1 MAINWPVFRTRA
13 LTALIFVAVMLT
25 GLLVNEWTFLLLFS
39 IVHFGCWREFQRII
53 AKINPEYNEIP
64 PFHRYGVMI
73 AGWCMMLFSTGHS
86 LTVGPISIASIGFW
100 VGLLSAFVLPI
111 VEMLFARKI
120 DLKNIWYSFLGL
132 VYISLSLALLMH
144 LRSGRPWL
152 TDLNDH
158 SFFNGLSASIA
169 SITGY
174 MLPLIIIASLWIND
188 TMAYIVGSLIGKTPL
203 TKISPKKTWEGT
215 LGGIILCIVTVALFG
230 TYALKAEPWPF
241 LAISSITAIAGTCGD
256 LLESKLK
263 RMAGIKDSGQI
274 MPGHGGFLDRFDSL
288 LVAVP
293 FNWIF
298 CILFMR

>member
-13 LTALIFVAVMLT
+13 LTALIFVAVMLA
-25 GLLVNEWTFLLLFS
+25 GLLMNEWTFLLLFS
-39 IVHFGCWREFQRII
+39 IIHFGCWREYQRII
-53 AKINPEYNEIP
+53 TKINPEYGEIT
-64 PFHRYGVMI
+64 PFHSYGVMI
-73 AGWCMMLFSTGHS
+73 AGWCMMLFATGHS

-132 VYISLSLALLMH
+132 VYISLSLALLIH

-152 TDLNDH
+152 TDFKDY
-158 SFFNGLSASIA
+158 SVFNGLTTSIA
-169 SITGY
+169 KITGF

-215 LGGIILCIVTVALFG
+215 LGGIILCVVAVSLFG
-230 TYALKAEPWPF
+230 TYVLNAEPWPF
-241 LAISSITAIAGTCGD
+241 IAISSITAIAGTFGD